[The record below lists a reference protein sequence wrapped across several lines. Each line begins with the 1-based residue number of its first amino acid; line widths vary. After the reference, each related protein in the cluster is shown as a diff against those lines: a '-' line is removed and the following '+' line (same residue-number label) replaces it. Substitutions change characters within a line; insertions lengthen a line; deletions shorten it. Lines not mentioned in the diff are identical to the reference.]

1 MDQPPPKDQP
11 DVIWIGPVGPI
22 PIQYADDP
30 RFDDERAAWSK
41 ATKSAQAFHSADQ
54 LLQGVTDE
62 DWRVRFQSIDRLKAR
77 WHDDPRTLPTLLDL
91 AEHDPIWQVRDR
103 ATMVLIYFDR
113 DVVAPIV
120 RRLLADECAD
130 VRWWANYVL
139 SQFGLSQPP
148 DVRPEEP

>member
-1 MDQPPPKDQP
+1 MDQLPPKDQP

-22 PIQYADDP
+22 PIQYEDDP

-41 ATKSAQAFHSADQ
+41 ATKSAQALHSADQ
-54 LLQGVTDE
+54 LLQGVTDD

-113 DVVAPIV
+113 DVVVPIV

-130 VRWWANYVL
+130 VRWSANYVL